1 MDLDSI
7 AKRMFGNPFRVKS
20 NQYGFRLGTKD
31 NCIILNERYK
41 LNLTNMDLDYVG
53 GRVISKVENMLNLTN
68 MDLDF
73 EILITCLD
81 ATNLLV
87 KSNQYGFRLY
97 GYFRK

>member
-41 LNLTNMDLDYVG
+41 LNLTNMDLDNLVHILSS
-53 GRVISKVENMLNLTN
+53 ISGIKLNLTN
-68 MDLDF
+68 MDLDV
-73 EILITCLD
+73 
-81 ATNLLV
+81 TN
-87 KSNQYGFRLY
+87 SF
-97 GYFRK
+97 

>member
-1 MDLDSI
+1 
-7 AKRMFGNPFRVKS
+7 
-20 NQYGFRLGTKD
+20 
-31 NCIILNERYK
+31 
-41 LNLTNMDLDYVG
+41 MDLDYVG